1 MAEGG
6 STEELLN
13 TIGDR
18 TARRVL
24 ATIDREPRSAKEIA
38 ARLDLSLP
46 TVYRRLDTLTEH
58 DLVTDRTRMTDEG
71 NHYKVYDCTF
81 ESTVV
86 SLHSGEYE
94 VRVFRADNVPDRFRR
109 LWEELSGGTSS

>member
-1 MAEGG
+1 MAEEGR
-6 STEELLN
+6 TEEFLD

-24 ATIDREPRSAKEIA
+24 ATVEREPRSAKEIA
-38 ARLDLSLP
+38 SRLDLSLP
-46 TVYRRLDTLTEH
+46 TVYRRLETLDDH
-58 DLVTDRTRMTDEG
+58 DLVTDRTLVADDG

-86 SLHSGEYE
+86 SLEGGEYE
-94 VRVFRADNVPDRFRR
+94 VRVFRSDSVPDRFRR
-109 LWEELSGGTSS
+109 LWDELSGGTSS